1 MDKVTEKYLA
11 KMLEGAENGL
21 SQMET
26 ALEQVNSQLDAMEAQ
41 RQEMITA
48 VFELKELL
56 GLSEEDDSAL
66 NISSLEDTASD

>member
-11 KMLEGAENGL
+11 KMLEGVENGL
-21 SQMET
+21 SQVET

-41 RQEMITA
+41 RQEMTTA